1 MNTSRKTALITG
13 ASGGIG
19 LDLARLFARD
29 GYRVILVA
37 RSEEKLRTHAAE
49 LGGEYL
55 VADLTRPEAPREI
68 HDKVG
73 EVDALVNNAGFGML
87 GPFADADE
95 QRQLDMLQVNIVA
108 LTHLTRLF
116 LPAMVKRGSGSIL
129 NVASTAAFQ
138 PGPLMAIYYA
148 TKAYVLWLTEAIAD
162 EVSDTGV
169 RVSALCPGPTAT
181 GFAESASMETT
192 RLFKVFKPASSAA
205 VAKAG
210 YEGLFQGR
218 RIVIP
223 GMRNK
228 LIAQSVRLSPRRLV
242 TTIARKFQE
251 RV

>member
-1 MNTSRKTALITG
+1 MNTSRKTALVTG

-37 RSEEKLRTHAAE
+37 RSEEKLRRYASE

-68 HDKVG
+68 YDKVG
-73 EVDALVNNAGFGML
+73 DVDALVNNAGFGML
-87 GPFADADE
+87 GPFVAGDE
-95 QRQLDMLQVNIVA
+95 QRQIEMLQVNIVA

-116 LPAMVKRGSGSIL
+116 LPAMVKRGSGAIL

-138 PGPLMAIYYA
+138 PGPLMAMYYA

-162 EVSDTGV
+162 EVRDSGV
-169 RVSALCPGPTAT
+169 HVSALCPGPTAT
-181 GFAESASMETT
+181 GFAESAKMETT
-192 RLFKVFKPASSAA
+192 RLFKLFKPASSAA
-205 VAKAG
+205 VARAG

-228 LIAQSVRLSPRRLV
+228 LIAQSVRLSPRRVV
-242 TTIARKFQE
+242 TTIARRFQE

>member
-1 MNTSRKTALITG
+1 MNTNRKTALVTG

-37 RSEEKLRTHAAE
+37 RSEDKLRRYAAE
-49 LGGEYL
+49 LGGESL

-68 HDKVG
+68 YDRVG

-87 GPFADADE
+87 GPFAEGDE
-95 QRQLDMLQVNIVA
+95 QRQIEMLQVNIVA

-116 LPAMVKRGSGSIL
+116 LPGMLKRRSGALL

-138 PGPLMAIYYA
+138 PGPLMAMYYA

-162 EVSDTGV
+162 EVRDSGV
-169 RVSALCPGPTAT
+169 LVSALCPGPTAT

-223 GMRNK
+223 GLRNK
-228 LIAQSVRLSPRRLV
+228 LIAQSVRLSPRRVV
-242 TTIARKFQE
+242 TTIARRFQE
-251 RV
+251 HV